1 MEEALDLLVT
11 GIGRL
16 VTAKGTSPKGG
27 KGMGMLKSI
36 PKAAIAARAG
46 RVVAAGPEEEV
57 LAAVGDRPVGRWLD
71 AAGRLVT
78 PGLIDAHTHLVHAG
92 SREHELTLKLH
103 GMSYLEI
110 LAAGGG
116 IQRTVS
122 DTRRASQADLYE
134 KARRTLDVMMTM
146 GTTTVEAKSGY
157 GLEWETERKQ
167 LRVARELNRRHPMDV
182 VSTFLGAHA
191 VPGEYRDRP
200 DDYVAQV
207 AEEMVPAVARE
218 KLAEFCDVF
227 CEQGVFSAERSRVI
241 LEAGRRWGLRP
252 KVHADELAATGGAE
266 LAAEVGAVSAD
277 HLLHATEEGLRA
289 LAQGDVVAVL
299 LPGTAFFLGETP
311 APARKMIDEFA
322 LPVALATDYNP
333 GSSPTESLQLIMA
346 MAAAMMRMTPEEI
359 LTAVTLNAACA
370 VGKGEETG
378 TLEPGKWADFVL
390 WEAENPEYLVYRFGM
405 NHAHAVVKKGHLVA
419 VEGRFVGRV

>member
-266 LAAEVGAVSAD
+266 PVSAD